1 MSLSESE
8 NICFTLRSFL
18 VICITPY
25 SNIVFP
31 VQGTFI
37 AILPVHPVPG
47 KENIL
52 PIYNL
57 RTKSIHYLFQ
67 WKNYIYYVHP
77 KAVDSQPFQTSIKS
91 HCHWKKRLQN
101 ISLFLS
107 RASIHRQAL
116 NEISSKRI
124 CQSAL
129 GKGTFPHKLELR
141 LFPAVSLA
149 ARHPTFWLLP
159 ITTCL
164 TRQSVLG
171 IQRGPT
177 HPAWAPHA
185 AFLQKLPI

>member
-52 PIYNL
+52 PICNL
-57 RTKSIHYLFQ
+57 RTKSVHYLFQ
-67 WKNYIYYVHP
+67 WKNYIHYVHP
-77 KAVDSQPFQTSIKS
+77 KAVDLQPFQTSIKS
-91 HCHWKKRLQN
+91 HCHWKKRLQT

-107 RASIHRQAL
+107 RASITDKHWMR
-116 NEISSKRI
+116 
-124 CQSAL
+124 
-129 GKGTFPHKLELR
+129 
-141 LFPAVSLA
+141 LA
-149 ARHPTFWLLP
+149 ARAFVSLLWEKELFHTNWNFTF
-159 ITTCL
+159 
-164 TRQSVLG
+164 
-171 IQRGPT
+171 
-177 HPAWAPHA
+177 
-185 AFLQKLPI
+185 FLQSPWQPDTPPFGCSPSPLASLGKVF